1 MNGRRSDIYLHRGV
15 ETVKNYLVDRSKSYI
30 YTGGV
35 ETAKKKLLV
44 DEQVNGH
51 NVLVQRKFY
60 WSETKD

>member
-1 MNGRRSDIYLHRGV
+1 MYLHRGV
-15 ETVKNYLVDRSKSYI
+15 ETVKNYLVDRRRSYI

-35 ETAKKKLLV
+35 ETVKKKLLV

>member
-1 MNGRRSDIYLHRGV
+1 MYLQRGV
-15 ETVKNYLVDRSKSYI
+15 ETVKNYLVDRRRSYI

-35 ETAKKKLLV
+35 ETVKKLFV

-60 WSETKD
+60 WSQTKD